1 MNIQEACTILEID
14 TSHNLHLLTQTT
26 LKRQYRKMALKTHP
40 DKQGNT
46 TEANQSF
53 QKVQEAFEVLKRE
66 LVLEEANSDSDENDE
81 SASDREYIFVFKSFI
96 KSFMNG
102 EYNEMIL
109 GTIQKIV
116 HEYNDITI
124 KMFEGMSRERA
135 MHVYDFIIKYKHI
148 LHIDDSVI
156 HRVKDLL
163 IEKYNNVNIYILHPT
178 IDDLFNNNIYKLEV
192 NGEKYFVP
200 LWHSELSFD
209 SKSGN
214 EIMVKCIPKLPENI
228 VSIDENNNLLVN
240 ISVSFT
246 FSLFEQS
253 YIPLKL
259 GNKRIDLPI
268 SLLKVQKNQTVILS
282 KQGISK
288 INEKNICNE
297 NDRADIFVSVTFV
310 E

>member
-163 IEKYNNVNIYILHPT
+163 IEKYNDVNIYILH
-178 IDDLFNNNIYKLEV
+178 
-192 NGEKYFVP
+192 
-200 LWHSELSFD
+200 
-209 SKSGN
+209 
-214 EIMVKCIPKLPENI
+214 EI
-228 VSIDENNNLLVN
+228 
-240 ISVSFT
+240 
-246 FSLFEQS
+246 
-253 YIPLKL
+253 
-259 GNKRIDLPI
+259 
-268 SLLKVQKNQTVILS
+268 
-282 KQGISK
+282 
-288 INEKNICNE
+288 
-297 NDRADIFVSVTFV
+297 
-310 E
+310 

>member
-40 DKQGNT
+40 DKHGNT
-46 TEANQSF
+46 TEATQSF

-66 LVLEEANSDSDENDE
+66 LALEETNSDSDENEE
-81 SASDREYIFVFKSFI
+81 SVSDNEYSFVFNSFI
-96 KSFMNG
+96 RSFMNG

-124 KMFEGMSRERA
+124 KMFEGMNRERA
-135 MHVYDFIIKYKHI
+135 MLVYDFIIKYKHI
-148 LHIDDSVI
+148 LHIDDNVI
-156 HRVKDLL
+156 HRVKDIL
-163 IEKYNNVNIYILHPT
+163 IEKYNDVNIYILHPN
-178 IDDLFNNNIYKLEV
+178 IDDLFDNNVYKLEV

-200 LWHSELSFD
+200 LWHSEMSFD
-209 SKSGN
+209 SKTGE
-214 EIMVKCIPKLPENI
+214 EIIVKCIPKLPDNVI
-228 VSIDENNNLLVN
+228 SIDENNNLLMN

-253 YIPLKL
+253 SIPLEL
-259 GNKRIDLPI
+259 GKRRIYLPI
-268 SLLKVQKNQTVILS
+268 SSLKIQKNQTVILS

-288 INEKNICNE
+288 INEKNLYNE
-297 NDRADIFVSVTFV
+297 NDRADIFVSITFV